1 MQTNMQTKPQDSR
14 VRDLSKTRDAHT
26 LSKHTHTRTRTHT
39 HTHTGRRA
47 SARVRHP
54 QHDSIRRG
62 SREYFSPCAPR
73 GRASRAAAAPRKVE
87 VGRVEPEPARQVLGR
102 DVVLPCVCFRVTRH
116 ISCARTA
123 CAPAAAYA
131 LRYLVYGFTTLNY
144 FIHSVESLERN
155 LQRQPEGRKASESK
169 HESAVSIVPLR
180 SLDRQN
186 S

>member
-1 MQTNMQTKPQDSR
+1 M
-14 VRDLSKTRDAHT
+14 
-26 LSKHTHTRTRTHT
+26 
-39 HTHTGRRA
+39 
-47 SARVRHP
+47 RHP

-116 ISCARTA
+116 IVRAHSVRTR
-123 CAPAAAYA
+123 CS
-131 LRYLVYGFTTLNY
+131 LRVTVSRVLNY

-155 LQRQPEGRKASESK
+155 VQRQPEGRKRPNRNTSLQSRDRTP
-169 HESAVSIVPLR
+169 AVSIVKTHMKLTYVLP
-180 SLDRQN
+180 SSFVQFD
-186 S
+186 